1 MGNRAEDQTLPSS
14 QIRRR
19 KVRATAQVRRIR
31 HDSRRNGH
39 GRQGPRCGQCTA
51 SPVIVYARFHMYT
64 AIGYAAQSATAPLA
78 PMTFTRRSPRP
89 DDVAIEILYC
99 GVCHSDIHQ
108 ARNEWGIAV
117 YPLMPGLEIV
127 GKVTEVGA
135 NVSKHKV
142 GDLVGVGCMVDSC
155 RHCEACAQ
163 DLEQY
168 CLEGPTLTYA
178 TPDRIDGSNPMGG
191 YSNSIVVSEHF
202 VVRIPEKLDPAAAAP
217 ILCAGITT
225 YSPLKHYGVKAG
237 DKVGVLGMG
246 GLGHMGIK
254 FAKAMGAEVTL
265 FTRSA
270 SKAEEGRRQG
280 ADYVIVSTDAEQM
293 KAAAGHFDFLLDT
306 IPVQH
311 DLNPYLETLRFD
323 GVHILV
329 GLIEPVDPA
338 LHAANLVM
346 KRRVLAGSLIGGIA
360 ETQEV
365 LDFCAEHG
373 ITCDIEMLD
382 IKNINE
388 AYSRMIAGDVKYRF
402 VIDMATL
409 KA

>member
-1 MGNRAEDQTLPSS
+1 
-14 QIRRR
+14 
-19 KVRATAQVRRIR
+19 
-31 HDSRRNGH
+31 
-39 GRQGPRCGQCTA
+39 
-51 SPVIVYARFHMYT
+51 MYT
-64 AIGYAAQSATAPLA
+64 AIGYAAQTATTPLA
-78 PMTFTRRSPRP
+78 PMTFNRRSPRP

-117 YPLMPGLEIV
+117 YPLMPGHEIV
-127 GKVTEVGA
+127 GKVMEVGS
-135 NVSKHKV
+135 NVTQYKA

-155 RHCEACAQ
+155 RHCDACSAN
-163 DLEQY
+163 LEQY
-168 CLEGPTLTYA
+168 CLEGPTMTYA
-178 TPDRIDGSNPMGG
+178 TPDRVDGSNTMGG
-191 YSNSIVVSEHF
+191 YSSSIVVSEHF
-202 VVRIPEKLDPAAAAP
+202 VVRIPEKLNLAAAAP

-237 DKVGVLGMG
+237 SKVGILGMG

-270 SKAEEGRRQG
+270 SKAEEARRQG
-280 ADYVIVSTDAEQM
+280 ADHVIVSTDAAQM
-293 KAAAGHFDFLLDT
+293 AAAAGRFDFLLDT

-338 LHAANLVM
+338 LHAANLVL

-365 LDFCAEHG
+365 LDFCAEHD

-382 IKNINE
+382 IRNINE
-388 AYSRMIAGDVKYRF
+388 AFSRMIAGDVKYRF

>member
-1 MGNRAEDQTLPSS
+1 MGSGVE
-14 QIRRR
+14 
-19 KVRATAQVRRIR
+19 K
-31 HDSRRNGH
+31 
-39 GRQGPRCGQCTA
+39 
-51 SPVIVYARFHMYT
+51 YK
-64 AIGYAAQSATAPLA
+64 IG
-78 PMTFTRRSPRP
+78 
-89 DDVAIEILYC
+89 DV
-99 GVCHSDIHQ
+99 
-108 ARNEWGIAV
+108 
-117 YPLMPGLEIV
+117 
-127 GKVTEVGA
+127 
-135 NVSKHKV
+135 
-142 GDLVGVGCMVDSC
+142 VGVGCMVDSC
-155 RHCEACAQ
+155 RHCAACKS

-168 CLEGPTLTYA
+168 CSEGPTMTYA
-178 TPDRIDGSNPMGG
+178 TPDRVDGSNTMGG
-191 YSNSIVVSEHF
+191 YSSSIVVSEHF
-202 VVRIPEKLDPAAAAP
+202 VVRIPEKLDLAAAAP

-254 FAKAMGAEVTL
+254 FAKAMGAEVTV

-270 SKAEEGRRQG
+270 SKAEEARRQG
-280 ADYVIVSTDAEQM
+280 ADHVIVSSDAEQM
-293 KAAAGHFDFLLDT
+293 KAVAGHFDFLLDT

-329 GLIEPVDPA
+329 GLIEPIDPPV
-338 LHAANLVM
+338 HAANLVM

-365 LDFCAEHG
+365 LNFCAEHD
-373 ITCDIEMLD
+373 ISCDIEMLD

-388 AYSRMIAGDVKYRF
+388 AFSRVIAGDVKYRF

>member
-1 MGNRAEDQTLPSS
+1 MLSTQA
-14 QIRRR
+14 
-19 KVRATAQVRRIR
+19 
-31 HDSRRNGH
+31 
-39 GRQGPRCGQCTA
+39 
-51 SPVIVYARFHMYT
+51 
-64 AIGYAAQSATAPLA
+64 YAAPSANQPLA
-78 PMTFTRRSPRP
+78 PFKINHREPGP
-89 DDVAIEILYC
+89 HDVLIKIEYC

-117 YPLMPGLEIV
+117 YPLMPGHEIV
-127 GKVTEVGA
+127 GRVSAVGA
-135 NVSKHKV
+135 SVSAHKV

-155 RHCEACAQ
+155 RHCQACQ
-163 DLEQY
+163 SNLEQY
-168 CLEGPTLTYA
+168 CLEGPTMTYA
-178 TPDRIDGSNPMGG
+178 TPDRVDGSNTMGG
-191 YSNSIVVSEHF
+191 YSDSIVVSEHF
-202 VVRIPEKLDPAAAAP
+202 VVKIPAKLDLASAAP
-217 ILCAGITT
+217 ILCAGVTT

-237 DKVGVLGMG
+237 DKVGILGMG

-270 SKAEEGRRQG
+270 SKAEEARRQG
-280 ADYVIVSTDAEQM
+280 ADHVIVSTDAEQM

-311 DLNPYLETLRFD
+311 DLNPYLDVLRFD

-329 GLIEPVDPA
+329 GLVEPVDPPVN
-338 LHAANLVM
+338 AAKLILGRKM
-346 KRRVLAGSLIGGIA
+346 LAGSLIGGIA

-382 IKNINE
+382 IRQINE
-388 AYSRMIAGDVKYRF
+388 AFTRMIAGDVKYRF

>member
-1 MGNRAEDQTLPSS
+1 MTHVGMVMADKGVAEENAPPQPSS
-14 QIRRR
+14 FM
-19 KVRATAQVRRIR
+19 
-31 HDSRRNGH
+31 
-39 GRQGPRCGQCTA
+39 RC
-51 SPVIVYARFHMYT
+51 SMYT

-78 PMTFTRRSPRP
+78 PLTFSRRSPRP

-117 YPLMPGLEIV
+117 YPLMPGHEIV

-168 CLEGPTLTYA
+168 CLEGPTMTYA
-178 TPDRIDGSNPMGG
+178 TPDRVDGSNTMGG

-202 VVRIPEKLDPAAAAP
+202 VVRIPEKLDMAAAAP

-237 DKVGVLGMG
+237 DKVGILGMG

-280 ADYVIVSTDAEQM
+280 ADHVIVSTDAAQM
-293 KAAAGHFDFLLDT
+293 KAAAGQFDFLLDT

-382 IKNINE
+382 IQHINE

>member
-1 MGNRAEDQTLPSS
+1 MHAGESAVAGAGQAAQNAPPEPFHLRE
-14 QIRRR
+14 
-19 KVRATAQVRRIR
+19 VR
-31 HDSRRNGH
+31 
-39 GRQGPRCGQCTA
+39 
-51 SPVIVYARFHMYT
+51 MYT
-64 AIGYAAQSATAPLA
+64 AIGYAAQSPTSPLA
-78 PMTFTRRSPRP
+78 PMSFQRRSPRA

-117 YPLMPGLEIV
+117 YPLMPGHEIV
-127 GKVTEVGA
+127 GRVTAVGA
-135 NVSKHKV
+135 QVSRYQV
-142 GDLVGVGCMVDSC
+142 GDLVGVGCMVDAC
-155 RHCEACAQ
+155 RHCEACQ
-163 DLEQY
+163 QGVEQY
-168 CLEGPTLTYA
+168 CLEGPTMTYA
-178 TPDRIDGSNPMGG
+178 TPDRVDGSNTMGG
-191 YSNSIVVSEHF
+191 YSSSIVVSEDF
-202 VVRIPEKLDPAAAAP
+202 VLRIPQGLDLASAAP

-225 YSPLKHYGVKAG
+225 YSPLKHHGVG
-237 DKVGVLGMG
+237 PEHKVGVLGMG

-254 FAKAMGAEVTL
+254 LAKALGAHVTL

-270 SKAEEGRRQG
+270 AKAEEARRQG
-280 ADYVIVSTDAEQM
+280 ADEVIVSTDAEQM
-293 KAAAGHFDFLLDT
+293 LAAAGRFDFLLDT

-329 GLIEPVDPA
+329 GLIEPVEPP

-373 ITCDIEMLD
+373 ISCDIEMLD
-382 IKNINE
+382 IRNINQ
-388 AYSRMIAGDVKYRF
+388 AYERMIAGDVKYRF